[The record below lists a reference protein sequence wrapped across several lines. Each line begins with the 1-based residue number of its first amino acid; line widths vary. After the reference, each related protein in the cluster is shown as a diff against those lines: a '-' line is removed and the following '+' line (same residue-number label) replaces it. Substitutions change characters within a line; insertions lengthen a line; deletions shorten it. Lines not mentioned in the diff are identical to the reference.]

1 MKKLII
7 IVFLLLLIQSQEFA
21 SSRRDTALLY
31 HHNEGEHCIDY
42 IAMYDLLATINTLYL
57 NGYYGLMEKH
67 INNFMK
73 DFPPTKEV
81 FYFKAITLINKNKY
95 DEGLKELFIA
105 LAMEPKFSRAQNAA
119 GYIHALRSQWATALQ
134 FFREAN
140 SNNTYNAFIEYN
152 IAGVYYQLLDFSNAL
167 NWSKKVVEHKPN
179 FVQGYYLCALSAMQL
194 NDFASAIEYFN
205 IVIQLKMKNDSM
217 YYNRALAHYFLGN
230 YEKALNDCTTALT
243 INKKN
248 YFAAMLTGIINVNQK
263 NYEKALKVFTDVLK
277 IKKDD
282 LFAKVFQALCIHTIN
297 KNISNQ
303 LFFAIFG
310 SIDNGEQV
318 AAQLTQLYQLKP
330 VEPLPQFFLY

>member
-1 MKKLII
+1 
-7 IVFLLLLIQSQEFA
+7 
-21 SSRRDTALLY
+21 
-31 HHNEGEHCIDY
+31 
-42 IAMYDLLATINTLYL
+42 MYDLLATINTLYL

-73 DFPPTKEV
+73 DFPPVKEV

>member
-7 IVFLLLLIQSQEFA
+7 TVFLLLLVQSQDFA
-21 SSRRDTALLY
+21 SSRRDAVVLY
-31 HHNEGEHCIDY
+31 HHNEGEHPIDY

-73 DFPPTKEV
+73 EFPPTKEI
-81 FYFKAITLINKNKY
+81 FYFKAITLINKKKY
-95 DEGLKELFIA
+95 DNGLKELFIA
-105 LAMEPKFSRAQNAA
+105 LAMEPRFSRAQNAA
-119 GYIHALRSQWATALQ
+119 GYIHALRGQWATALQ
-134 FFREAN
+134 FFLEAN

-152 IAGVYYQLLDFSNAL
+152 IASVYYQILDYSNAL

-179 FVQGYYLCALSAMQL
+179 FAQGYYLCALSTMQL

-205 IVIQLKMKNDSM
+205 IVIQLKMKNDYM

-230 YEKALNDCTTALT
+230 YKKALDDCTTALK
-243 INKKN
+243 ISKKN
-248 YFAAMLTGIINVNQK
+248 YFAAMLIGIINVNQK

-282 LFAKVFQALCIHTIN
+282 LFAKVFQALCVHTIN
-297 KNISNQ
+297 KNISSQ

-310 SIDNGEQV
+310 AMDNSEQV
-318 AAQLTQLYQLKP
+318 AAQLVQLYQLKP
-330 VEPLPQFFLY
+330 VEPSPQFFLY

>member
-73 DFPPTKEV
+73 DFPPVKEV

>member
-73 DFPPTKEV
+73 DFPPVKEV

-230 YEKALNDCTTALT
+230 YKKALNDCTTALT

>member
-73 DFPPTKEV
+73 DFPPVKEV

-248 YFAAMLTGIINVNQK
+248 YFAAMLIGIINVNQK